1 MILKEIL
8 KNILSWQ
15 HTVERIKAST
25 QKRNNIKKM
34 LEGSEIKNMDQL
46 VYNGLKRQ
54 GIVQEDVRF

>member
-15 HTVERIKAST
+15 HTVERIKEST

-34 LEGSEIKNMDQL
+34 LEGSEIRNMDQL